1 MQGPGE
7 YAAAP
12 GLGKQV
18 VSTRPTS
25 AFAVFGS
32 APRDPDAS
40 GPLALGG
47 TGGSGGP
54 GSPTGR
60 GRSMTSRSRRPAS
73 PGPAEYDVDA
83 IDALGKGT
91 TSGRPRSAST
101 RIGTARRFRPASS
114 MSPGPAYNPE
124 MTPVRGR
131 APAYSF
137 GTDPRDPPGSR
148 PRSAGA
154 ATAGGAAGGAGLGL
168 RPQSPGPGAYE
179 VTINGLGQTTTSTHA
194 RSPIAKFPLADR
206 FAAARPSSPAP
217 GAYGTPP
224 MLRFPSPPRAVM
236 GSAPRS
242 ASVKLLSPA
251 PGTYD
256 VMAAVKSVRP
266 RSAQPRFGTC
276 EYYFSSARS
285 RRRATATAT
294 SLSGAVTAMSCH
306 PPQALLLFLAPA
318 PASPSIV
325 ILQPVASVRPT

>member
-1 MQGPGE
+1 
-7 YAAAP
+7 
-12 GLGKQV
+12 
-18 VSTRPTS
+18 
-25 AFAVFGS
+25 
-32 APRDPDAS
+32 
-40 GPLALGG
+40 
-47 TGGSGGP
+47 
-54 GSPTGR
+54 
-60 GRSMTSRSRRPAS
+60 MTSRRPAS

-91 TSGRPRSAST
+91 TSGRPRSATT

-114 MSPGPAYNPE
+114 LSPGPAYNPE
-124 MTPVRGR
+124 ITPVRGR

-154 ATAGGAAGGAGLGL
+154 VAAAGGAGGAGLGL
-168 RPQSPGPGAYE
+168 PSRPQSPGPAEYD
-179 VTINGLGQTTTSTHA
+179 VTINGLGHATTSTHA

-206 FAAARPSSPAP
+206 FASARPSSPAP

-224 MLRFPSPPRAVM
+224 VLRFPSPPRPVM

-266 RSAQPRFGTC
+266 RSAQTRFGTSHLFSAAQLKAALALPGPDAYDAC
-276 EYYFSSARS
+276 APSLALKSKAPTTVFGSSARS
-285 RRRATATAT
+285 VVPKPAAPGPVYSVDGSFAAVLHRPGTTKIGTAPRFASATAMA
-294 SLSGAVTAMSCH
+294 SKCGPS
-306 PPQALLLFLAPA
+306 PA
-318 PASPSIV
+318 DYGRP
-325 ILQPVASVRPT
+325 VRPLPSSPQWTMRPR